1 MADIYIMRVTGDT
14 VSHLLLLT
22 SEPGAVLLGRP
33 QFFFVHQSH
42 QFHFALIQCSDS
54 KNDS

>member
-14 VSHLLLLT
+14 LSHLLLLT

-42 QFHFALIQCSDS
+42 QFNFALIQCSDS